1 VPRERVYEAPLDF
14 SSDYKPE
21 PLMFDFDD
29 IAPMGH
35 EDPTYEAKA
44 YLELAKSSI
53 EYAFQPI
60 VDINNGTVF
69 GYEAL
74 LRGYEKLG
82 VSSIFEVFDRAADLK
97 ILHRFDMMM
106 RAHAISKYAALP
118 RSNRAKLF
126 YNLDNRII
134 ASPDYFRGGTKALL
148 REVGLAPSTLCLEIS
163 ERHEVSMQ
171 QAAQNLELYYDE
183 DYSTAID
190 DFGAGYSGLKLL
202 HEHQPDFIKIDRSFI
217 SGIEK
222 NKKCKLMVA
231 TIVDLA
237 HVLGIFVIAEGVETE
252 AELIICKEIGCDLV
266 QGFYI
271 ERPQTDIGLLKL
283 QYKDLVHIGRR
294 KTQEKDDDIQIIY
307 EQIEYRPPLRV
318 TDTME
323 TVFEAFRR
331 NKEMTFFPVVDE
343 SGSPLG
349 IIREHML
356 KEYAYSPFGKDLI
369 ANRGT
374 GLTLRKFITACP
386 MADVQSGT
394 QTILENFSLSESP
407 DGIILVKEFSYLGF
421 LSAGSLLR
429 VINEKNLA
437 QARDCSPL
445 TKLPGNSSIA
455 SFVTQACSEHESQS
469 VLIYLDL
476 DNFKAFNDAYGFRQG
491 DRAIMLFADLMRKKF
506 ERDDVFLG
514 HVGGDDFFIGVEQT
528 YNGNI
533 QRDVLDL
540 LDKFACD
547 VESFY
552 DASAREQGYL
562 EGKDRHGE
570 IRRFPL
576 MSCSA
581 AIVYLSAP
589 REENTPGFEKLDSV
603 LAKLKKEAK
612 NTESHIATYHF

>member
-1 VPRERVYEAPLDF
+1 MDF
-14 SSDYKPE
+14 TNNHKPE

-35 EDPTYEAKA
+35 EDPSFEAKA
-44 YLELAKSSI
+44 YLELAKSEI
-53 EYAFQPI
+53 DYAFQPI

-74 LRGYEKLG
+74 LRGHEKLG
-82 VSSIFEVFDRAADLK
+82 VSSIFEVFDRAEKLK

-106 RAHAISKYAALP
+106 RSLAITKYAALP
-118 RSNRAKLF
+118 RSSRTKLF

-148 REVGLAPSTLCLEIS
+148 REVGLPPSALCLEIS
-163 ERHEVSMQ
+163 ERHEVSMK
-171 QAAQNLELYYDE
+171 QAAQNLALYYDE

-222 NKKCKLMVA
+222 DKKCKLMVA

-237 HVLGIFVIAEGVETE
+237 HVLGIFVIAEGVENE
-252 AELIICKEIGCDLV
+252 AELVICKEIGCDLV
-266 QGFYI
+266 QGFYV
-271 ERPQTDIGLLKL
+271 EKPQTEIGSLKL
-283 QYKDLVHIGRR
+283 QYTDLVHVGRR
-294 KTQEKDDDIQIIY
+294 KSQEKDNDTQIIY
-307 EQIEYRPPLRV
+307 EQIEYRPPLKV
-318 TDTME
+318 TDTMD

-369 ANRGT
+369 ANRAT
-374 GLTLRKFITACP
+374 GLTLRKFISPCP
-386 MADVQSGT
+386 MADIQSGT

-407 DGIILVKEFSYLGF
+407 EGIILVKEFSYLGF

-455 SFVTQACSEHESQS
+455 NFVTQACSDQQSES

-491 DRAIMLFADLMRKKF
+491 DRAIMLFAELMRKKF

-514 HVGGDDFFIGVEQT
+514 HVGGDDFFIGVEQSYT
-528 YNGNI
+528 G
-533 QRDVLDL
+533 DVDREIADL
-540 LDKFACD
+540 LTNFARD

-552 DASAREQGYL
+552 DAEAREQGFL

-581 AIVYLSAP
+581 AVVHLTAG
-589 REENTPGFEKLDSV
+589 REENTPSFENLDVV

-612 NTESHIATYHF
+612 GSESHIAFYRF

>member
-1 VPRERVYEAPLDF
+1 MDF
-14 SSDYKPE
+14 TLDYKSE
-21 PLMFDFDD
+21 PPMFDFDE

-35 EDPTYEAKA
+35 EDPTDEAKA
-44 YLELAKSSI
+44 YLEMAKQCI
-53 EYAFQPI
+53 DFAFQPI
-60 VDINNGTVF
+60 VDINNGMIF

-74 LRGYEKLG
+74 LRGHKEMG
-82 VSSIFEVFDRAADLK
+82 VSSIFALFDRAAELK

-106 RAHAISKYAALP
+106 RARAIVKYAALP
-118 RSNRAKLF
+118 RSDRSKLF

-148 REVGLAPSTLCLEIS
+148 AEVGLPASTLCLEIS

-171 QAAQNLELYYDE
+171 QAAQNLALYYDE

-202 HEHQPDFIKIDRSFI
+202 HKHQPDFLKIDRSFI
-217 SGIEK
+217 NGIEK
-222 NKKCKLMVA
+222 DKKCKLMVA

-237 HVLGIFVIAEGVETE
+237 HVLGIFVVAEGVETE
-252 AELIICKEIGCDLV
+252 AELVICKEIGCDLV
-266 QGFYI
+266 QGYYV
-271 ERPQTDIGLLKL
+271 EYPQTDLGKLEL
-283 QYKDLVHIGRR
+283 QYKGLVQVGRR
-294 KTQEKDDDIQIIY
+294 QAQEKNDDTQIIY

-349 IIREHML
+349 ILREHML

-374 GLTLRKFITACP
+374 GLTLRKFITPCP
-386 MADVQSGT
+386 VADVQVGT

-407 DGIILVKEFSYLGF
+407 EGIILVKEFTYLGF

-437 QARDCSPL
+437 QARDSSPL

-455 SFVTQACSEHESQS
+455 SFVTQACSDHRMASTL
-469 VLIYLDL
+469 VYLDL

-491 DRAIMLFADLMRKKF
+491 DRAILLFAELMRKDF
-506 ERDDVFLG
+506 TDENVFLG
-514 HVGGDDFFIGVEQT
+514 HVGGDDFFIGVQGGRFSEVEHAVT
-528 YNGNI
+528 E
-533 QRDVLDL
+533 L
-540 LDKFACD
+540 LNKFERD

-552 DASAREQGYL
+552 DAAARERGYL
-562 EGKDRHGE
+562 EGKDRQGNLCQ
-570 IRRFPL
+570 FAL

-581 AIVYLSAP
+581 AIIHLAGN
-589 REENTPGFEKLDSV
+589 RLENTPGFDQLDNEI
-603 LAKLKKEAK
+603 AYLKKEAK
-612 NTESHIATYHF
+612 GREDHIATHCFC